1 MAEASS
7 TTRRTLFAITAG
19 LALTPAGIAHA
30 TAPTS
35 IDALDR
41 RLARHFEAYDP
52 EDADDTGEA
61 WSAELACIETQL
73 AAAPCTSA
81 RAAEI
86 KLRNLILPTCEAGSS
101 RTVNDAKVVKDIIA
115 WLRTV

>member
-7 TTRRTLFAITAG
+7 TTRRSLFAITAG
-19 LALTPAGIAHA
+19 LALTPAALA
-30 TAPTS
+30 YAAPTS

-61 WSAELACIETQL
+61 WSAELSRIESQL

-101 RTVNDAKVVKDIIA
+101 SNVNDAKVVEDIIA